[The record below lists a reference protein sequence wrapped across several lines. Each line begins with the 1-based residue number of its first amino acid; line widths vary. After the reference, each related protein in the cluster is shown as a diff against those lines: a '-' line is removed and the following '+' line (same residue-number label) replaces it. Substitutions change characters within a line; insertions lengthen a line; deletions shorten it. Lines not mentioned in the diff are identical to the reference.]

1 MRVTTAHLD
10 AMNDGLMKYS
20 GVAFD
25 RARLVLRARDQRE
38 RTGED
43 VK

>member
-20 GVAFD
+20 GVVLIAF
-25 RARLVLRARDQRE
+25 VWFFVRE
-38 RTGED
+38 TKGKEQERM
-43 VK
+43 